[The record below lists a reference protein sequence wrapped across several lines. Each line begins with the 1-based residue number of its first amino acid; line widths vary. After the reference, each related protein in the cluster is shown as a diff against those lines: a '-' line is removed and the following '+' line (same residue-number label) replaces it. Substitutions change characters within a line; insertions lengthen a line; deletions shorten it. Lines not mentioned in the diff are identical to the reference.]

1 MGHINAP
8 LNLLCYQ
15 VMGNETGLI
24 TSHSTQEVL
33 ERHYIDPKVL
43 TAIERGTLEIKVFGD
58 NNNQELN
65 PNMAQKTG
73 TK

>member
-1 MGHINAP
+1 ME
-8 LNLLCYQ
+8 
-15 VMGNETGLI
+15 NETGLI

-43 TAIERGTLEIKVFGD
+43 TAIERGALEIKVFGD

-73 TK
+73 T

>member
-1 MGHINAP
+1 
-8 LNLLCYQ
+8 
-15 VMGNETGLI
+15 MGNETGLI

>member
-1 MGHINAP
+1 
-8 LNLLCYQ
+8 
-15 VMGNETGLI
+15 MGNETGLI

-43 TAIERGTLEIKVFGD
+43 SAIERGSLAIKVFGD

-65 PNMAQKTG
+65 PNMAHQHG

>member
-1 MGHINAP
+1 ME
-8 LNLLCYQ
+8 
-15 VMGNETGLI
+15 NETGLI

-43 TAIERGTLEIKVFGD
+43 TAIERGALEIKVFGD

-73 TK
+73 TE

>member
-1 MGHINAP
+1 ME
-8 LNLLCYQ
+8 
-15 VMGNETGLI
+15 NETGLI

-33 ERHYIDPKVL
+33 ERHYIDPKVV
-43 TAIERGTLEIKVFGD
+43 TAIERGALEIKVFGD

-73 TK
+73 TY

>member
-1 MGHINAP
+1 ME
-8 LNLLCYQ
+8 
-15 VMGNETGLI
+15 NETGLI

-33 ERHYIDPKVL
+33 ERHYIDPKVV
-43 TAIERGTLEIKVFGD
+43 TAIERGALEIKVFGD

-73 TK
+73 TE